1 MLVLSSPGARVV
13 LVGTASHQTGSPLP
27 DVPAVSTS
35 VADLERCLIQRCGLS
50 SAALRTI
57 EDPTDPDV
65 VEQAIRESAA
75 QAEDIFL
82 LYYVGHGVRS
92 PSGDLY
98 LATQATMDLSK
109 GRAVKQALPFS
120 EINDVL
126 SSNCRART
134 IVIVLDCCFSGLA
147 ELRPPGDTLLLTS
160 ATGES
165 VALAPDGDRHTLFTG
180 ELIRLLEE
188 GDPQGPPRLTLSRVA
203 DVLHRRLS
211 IVGQPPLRRFQ
222 GLTGQRVLSPN
233 RAYVPPPAPVGPEPS
248 PGTDHISP
256 YLGLPAYTT
265 ADAERFFGRQELVN
279 ELLRAAKARLSPPA
293 PGGPL
298 PGPLVVTGASGV
310 GKSSLLQ
317 AGLLSQ
323 ISRGGLDLQHAAS
336 WAQIFIT
343 PGTDPMGA
351 LAAGLAPHAGV
362 DPETLRALLQ
372 GPNPCQALAQLP
384 YQQAVVVVD
393 QFEELFALNPDPD
406 LHLRYAR
413 TLAALAAPGQALV
426 AIGVRSDFYG
436 ACFDLPPLKDAVRGG
451 LFVHPMT
458 QEQLRLVITKPAE
471 EAGLAVDPAL
481 VDVILHDLDSH
492 PATRRRTSALPL
504 LSHALLSTW
513 QRRVGRQLSVAHYL
527 AIGRVEG
534 AIATTA
540 DELYAALDEAG
551 QLEARRILLDLVNVT
566 EDMTEDTRRV
576 AHRADLSLDGRAAGV
591 LDKLIQSRLVTAG
604 RETATGRDTV
614 QLSHEALL
622 EAWPQLV
629 DWIAED
635 RERLLNRQRLRRD
648 TAEWVETRRRDNSRL
663 YGGPRLEIAKASAE
677 DARLSADEQ
686 AFLAAS
692 RRRNSR
698 TTWLR
703 RAIVVVLSVLM
714 LAASGAA
721 VAAFQQRA
729 AARAERDTAIFNRL
743 EAQADNV
750 RGVNASL
757 AAQLDVTAYRMR
769 QTPELRSRLVN
780 AANGILSKPLW
791 GHAGTVYSVAYSPDG
806 RTLATAGDDK
816 TVRLWNLSD
825 RRRPRPL
832 GQPLTGHG
840 SGIQSLAFSPDGLT
854 LATASLDKTVRLW
867 NVGDPARPTPRGR
880 PLTDRT
886 GPALAVAFSPDGL
899 TLASASLDKTVR
911 LWNIAD
917 PDHATPLGQP
927 LTGHTNGVFALAFSP
942 DGRTLASAGLDST
955 VRLWRITPGTQA
967 HALGQPL
974 RGHKMSVYTVAFS
987 PDGRT
992 LASAGTDQAIHLWN
1006 VQDPARPAPMGQG
1019 LGGHTGTVHAV
1030 VFSRDGHLLASGG
1043 MDNTVRLWNITD
1055 RANASA
1061 LGYPLSGHN
1070 GQVQAVAFSPDG
1082 RTLASGGRDGSA
1094 RVWNR
1099 PGTLL
1104 TGHRGIAFSA
1114 AFSPDGR
1121 TLASA
1126 GGDKTIRL
1134 WNVTDLGRPRPLGP
1148 PLTGHGNFV
1157 SSAAFSPDGRTLASA
1172 GGDKTIR
1179 LWNVTDPGRPRPLGP
1194 PLTGHT
1200 GTVGDLAFTPDGRVL
1215 ASGGADHT
1223 VRLWDLAD
1231 PLHPTALGGPL
1242 QPDASENTH
1251 VAFSPD
1257 GRILATTSVAKTI
1270 RLWNITDPA
1279 RPTPLGSPL
1288 TGHSQTVSTALF
1300 SPDGRTLASTGA
1312 DQTVRLWDL
1321 TDPARATPLG
1331 QPLVGHVG
1339 PIHAMA
1345 FSPDGRTLASAGAD
1359 TWVRLWDI
1367 SDRAHP
1373 EPWGR
1378 PLAGHTGTVKSIE
1391 FSPDG
1396 MTLISASVDRTIKA
1410 WLLNTDKAVEHI
1422 CATTETLTPFQWKFY
1437 LPELPYRAPCP

>member
-1 MLVLSSPGARVV
+1 MLALSSSGARVV
-13 LVGTASHQTGSPLP
+13 LVGTGSHQDGSPLP
-27 DVPAVSTS
+27 DVSAVATS
-35 VADLERCLIQRCGLS
+35 VADLALCLKQRCGLPPE
-50 SAALRTI
+50 ALRTI
-57 EDPTDPDV
+57 DDPADPDV
-65 VEQAIRESAA
+65 VDQAIRESAR
-75 QAEDIFL
+75 QAEDILL

-92 PSGDLY
+92 PSGDLH

-109 GRAVKQALPFS
+109 ERAAKQALPFS

-126 SSNCRART
+126 TSTCRART
-134 IVIVLDCCFSGLA
+134 IVVVLDCCFSGLA

-160 ATGES
+160 ATGTS
-165 VALAPDGDRHTLFTG
+165 VALAPEGDRHTLFTG
-180 ELIRLLEE
+180 EFIRLLEE

-211 IVGQPPLRRFQ
+211 IVGRPPLARFQ
-222 GLTGQRVLSPN
+222 GLTGQRVLAPN

-248 PGTDHISP
+248 PGVDHISP
-256 YLGLPAYTT
+256 YLGLPAYTA
-265 ADAERFFGRQELVN
+265 ADAGRFFGREELIK
-279 ELLRAAKARLSPPA
+279 ELLRDAKTRLSR
-293 PGGPL
+293 

-317 AGLLSQ
+317 AGLLSR
-323 ISRGGLDLQHAAS
+323 ISRGGLGLPHAAS
-336 WAQIFIT
+336 WAQIFVT
-343 PGTDPMGA
+343 PGSDPMGA
-351 LAAGLAPHAGV
+351 LAAGLASHAGV
-362 DPETLRALLQ
+362 DTETLRAVLQ
-372 GPNPCQALAQLP
+372 GSNPCQALAQLP
-384 YQQAVVVVD
+384 HQRAVVVVD

-436 ACFDLPPLKDAVRGG
+436 ACFDLPPLKDAIRDG

-458 QEQLRLVITKPAE
+458 HAQLRLVITKPAE

-481 VDVILHDLDSH
+481 VDVILRDLDSH
-492 PATRRRTSALPL
+492 PAARRRTAALPL

-534 AIATTA
+534 AITNTA
-540 DELYAALDEAG
+540 EELYAGLDEAG

-576 AHRADLSLDGRAAGV
+576 AHRADLSLDGRAVGV

-622 EAWPQLV
+622 EAWPRLV

-635 RERLLNRQRLRRD
+635 RERLLTRQRLRRD
-648 TAEWVETRRRDNSRL
+648 TAEWVEARRGDNSRL
-663 YGGPRLEIAKASAE
+663 YGGPRLEIAEASAA
-677 DARLSADEQ
+677 DVRLSTDEQ
-686 AFLAAS
+686 SFLVAS
-692 RRRNSR
+692 RRRSLR

-721 VAAFQQRA
+721 LVAFQQRA

-743 EAQADNV
+743 AAEADKV
-750 RGVNASL
+750 RGVDVSL
-757 AAQLDVTAYRMR
+757 AAQLDLTAYRMR
-769 QTPELRSRLVN
+769 QTPELRSRLINV
-780 AANGILSKPLW
+780 ANGVLSKPLW
-791 GHAGTVYSVAYSPDG
+791 GHKGSVYSVAYSPDG
-806 RTLATAGDDK
+806 RTLATAGADK

-825 RRRPRPL
+825 QGRPRPL

-840 SGIQSLAFSPDGLT
+840 NWIQSLAFSPDGRT
-854 LATASLDKTVRLW
+854 LASASLDRTVRLW
-867 NVGDPARPTPRGR
+867 NVTDPAHPTPRGQ

-886 GPALAVAFSPDGL
+886 GPALAVAFSPDGR

-911 LWNIAD
+911 LWNVTD
-917 PDHATPLGQP
+917 PDRATPLGRP
-927 LTGHTNGVFALAFSP
+927 LTGHTNGVFA
-942 DGRTLASAGLDST
+942 
-955 VRLWRITPGTQA
+955 
-967 HALGQPL
+967 
-974 RGHKMSVYTVAFS
+974 VAFS

-992 LASAGTDQAIHLWN
+992 LASAGIDQAIHLWDLR
-1006 VQDPARPAPMGQG
+1006 DPSHPTPMGRG

-1030 VFSRDGHLLASGG
+1030 VFSRDGHLLASAG

-1055 RANASA
+1055 RANPSA
-1061 LGYPLSGHN
+1061 LGYPLSGHT
-1070 GQVQAVAFSPDG
+1070 GMVQAVAFSPDG

-1114 AFSPDGR
+1114 VFSPDGR

-1126 GGDKTIRL
+1126 GGDKTVRL
-1134 WNVTDLGRPRPLGP
+1134 WNVT
-1148 PLTGHGNFV
+1148 N
-1157 SSAAFSPDGRTLASA
+1157 PD
-1172 GGDKTIR
+1172 
-1179 LWNVTDPGRPRPLGP
+1179 RPRPLGP

-1200 GTVGDLAFTPDGRVL
+1200 GTVVQLAFTPDGRVL

-1223 VRLWDLAD
+1223 VRLWNLTD
-1231 PLHPTALGGPL
+1231 PVHPTALGGPL
-1242 QPDASENTH
+1242 RPDSGEVTH

-1257 GRILATTSVAKTI
+1257 GRILATTSVDKVV
-1270 RLWNITDPA
+1270 RLWNVRDPA

-1288 TGHSQTVSTALF
+1288 TGHSQTVSTVLF
-1300 SPDGRTLASTGA
+1300 SPDRRTLASTGA

-1321 TDPARATPLG
+1321 TDPQRATPLG
-1331 QPLVGHVG
+1331 LPLFGHLG
-1339 PIHAMA
+1339 PIHTMA

-1359 TWVRLWDI
+1359 ASVRLWDV

-1378 PLAGHTGTVKSIE
+1378 PLAGHAGTVKSVG

-1396 MTLISASVDRTIKA
+1396 RTLISASLDGTIKA
-1410 WLLNTDKAVEHI
+1410 WPLSTEKAVERI
-1422 CATTETLTPFQWKFY
+1422 CATTATLTPFQWEFY
-1437 LPELPYRAPCP
+1437 LPEFPYRAPCP